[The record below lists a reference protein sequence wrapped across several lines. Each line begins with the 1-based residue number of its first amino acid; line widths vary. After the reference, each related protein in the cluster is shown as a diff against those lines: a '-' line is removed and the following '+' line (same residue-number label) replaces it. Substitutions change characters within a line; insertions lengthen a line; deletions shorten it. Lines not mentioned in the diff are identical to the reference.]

1 MSNNVQNC
9 PNPSPNSGRC
19 IYGFVLFL
27 VSILMVLLYF
37 LYAIIPSKMFVWI
50 GFTYF
55 ERKYWSLAFPTQI
68 LVSILSFALFLYPS
82 VNYLFTPS
90 LNASNTLFDSNSL
103 HSKTINKNKAI
114 PPIRDLKPDFVSQQ
128 LFLTDD

>member
-1 MSNNVQNC
+1 MSNTIGS

-27 VSILMVLLYF
+27 VSLLMILLYF
-37 LYAIIPSKMFVWI
+37 LYAIIPSKVFVWI

-55 ERKYWSLAFPTQI
+55 DHKYWSLAFPTQI
-68 LVSILSFALFLYPS
+68 LVSIMTFALFLYPS
-82 VNYLFTPS
+82 VNYLLTPS
-90 LNASNTLFDSNSL
+90 LNDFNTLFDSNSF
-103 HSKTINKNKAI
+103 HSKPIDKNKAI
-114 PPIRDLKPDFVSQQ
+114 PPIRDLKPHFVSQQ

>member
-1 MSNNVQNC
+1 MSNSIGS

-27 VSILMVLLYF
+27 VSILMVLMYS
-37 LYAIIPSKMFVWI
+37 LYAIIPSKVFVWI

-55 ERKYWSLAFPTQI
+55 DRKYWSLAFPTQI
-68 LVSILSFALFLYPS
+68 LVAIITFALFLYPS
-82 VNYLFTPS
+82 LNYLLTPS
-90 LNASNTLFDSNSL
+90 LNASNTLFDTNSV
-103 HSKTINKNKAI
+103 HSKPIHKNKAI
-114 PPIRDLKPDFVSQQ
+114 PPIRDLRPHFVSQQ